1 MFGKIGVPNMLASG
15 RLYANFYARLSP
27 ECDDRRRRLEK
38 ALGLRS
44 SGVLELV
51 LNEFED
57 RFVSRLSETQRADYF
72 NGALDA
78 SHEGR
83 VITTRSPNTAK
94 LTRRPGK
101 KMPRHK
107 TGAKKKVGH
116 DLDSTAFPASQ

>member
-1 MFGKIGVPNMLASG
+1 MLASG

-51 LNEFED
+51 LNEFEH
-57 RFVSRLSETQRADYF
+57 RFVSRLSETQRTDYF
-72 NGALDA
+72 KGALDA

-83 VITTRSPNTAK
+83 VITTRSPNTAN
-94 LTRRPGK
+94 K

>member
-1 MFGKIGVPNMLASG
+1 MLASG

-57 RFVSRLSETQRADYF
+57 RFVSRLSETHRTDYF

-78 SHEGR
+78 SHER
-83 VITTRSPNTAK
+83 DVITARSPNTASK

-107 TGAKKKVGH
+107 TGAKKKVDH
-116 DLDSTAFPASQ
+116 DSDSTAFPASQ

>member
-27 ECDDRRRRLEK
+27 ECDDRCRRLEK

-78 SHEGR
+78 SREGR
-83 VITTRSPNTAK
+83 VISPNTAK

-107 TGAKKKVGH
+107 TGAKKKVDH
-116 DLDSTAFPASQ
+116 DLD